1 MKDHRDGRME
11 MRVIDE
17 TPVAGKREEVMRS
30 LKERF
35 LEQCL
40 RVAQNGLRAV
50 VNRRRV
56 QEWWTFF
63 QNLIKEGKAGLL
75 DPQGLM
81 EIVADLIALDG
92 RPLADLPAE
101 LAELA
106 RLQTRIDRRLFVPGN
121 SPGLP
126 A

>member
-1 MKDHRDGRME
+1 MKVNRDGRVE
-11 MRVIDE
+11 MRMIDE
-17 TPVAGKREEVMRS
+17 TPGPGKREEVMRS
-30 LKERF
+30 LSERF

-40 RVAQNGLRAV
+40 RVTQDGLRAV

-81 EIVADLIALDG
+81 EIVADLVALDG

-101 LAELA
+101 LADLA
-106 RLQTRIDRRLFVPGN
+106 RLQARIDRRLVVPGN
-121 SPGLP
+121 SDWLP
-126 A
+126 C